1 MTIRAARAFVIF
13 LGVVSL
19 FGDTTYEGARS
30 ILGPYLASL
39 GASAAVVGGAT
50 GLGELA
56 GYLVRLPAG
65 SFADRTRRYW
75 PVTIVGYVVN
85 LLSVPALAV
94 VGTWQPAVGLTVAE
108 RFGRGVRAPA
118 RDALLATAAPV
129 VGAGWAFGVHEA
141 MDQIGAVLG
150 PLLVSAVLLVGLTHR
165 DAFALLAVPAAL
177 ALAALF
183 LARSRFAAT
192 VEPKEG
198 TVGGA
203 RPARLFAYALF
214 AALAIAGFAQF
225 PLIAFHL
232 AVRQVV
238 DAPAVPLLFAFATLV
253 SSGAALVAGLLFDRV
268 GLRAVA
274 AVPLLTLVATPL
286 VFSSSV
292 AAVAAG
298 LGLWG
303 ITLGA
308 SESTVR
314 ASVARLV
321 PAGSRG
327 SAYGAFNAIYGAAL
341 FLGGLAL
348 GAAYDR
354 GPGSAVTLA
363 VGLEAAALVVAAL
376 LFRRHGSLT
385 SDPGR

>member
-1 MTIRAARAFVIF
+1 MTTRSARTFVIL

-56 GYLVRLPAG
+56 GYLIRLPSG
-65 SFADRTRRYW
+65 TLADRTRRYW
-75 PVTIVGYVVN
+75 PLTILGYLVN
-85 LLSVPALAV
+85 LLSIPPLALV
-94 VGTWQPAVGLTVAE
+94 TSWQPAVGLAVVE
-108 RFGRGVRAPA
+108 RFGRGIRAPA
-118 RDALLATAAPV
+118 RDALLATAAAK

-150 PLLVSAVLLVGLTHR
+150 PLLVSAILFLGFAHR
-165 DAFALLAVPAAL
+165 DAFAFLGVPALL

-183 LARSRFAAT
+183 LARSRFSAPVEAT
-192 VEPKEG
+192 GRAGRG
-198 TVGGA
+198 TS
-203 RPARLFAYALF
+203 PARLFAYALF
-214 AALAIAGFAQF
+214 AALAIGGFAQF
-225 PLIAFHL
+225 PLIAYHL
-232 AVRQVV
+232 AVRHVV
-238 DAPAVPLLFAFATLV
+238 DDPIVPLLFAFGTLV
-253 SSGAALVAGLLFDRV
+253 SSGAALGAGLLFDRV

-274 AVPLLTLVATPL
+274 AVPILTLAATPL
-286 VFSSSV
+286 VFGESV
-292 AAVAAG
+292 VSVAAG

-303 ITLGA
+303 VTLGA
-308 SESTVR
+308 SESTIR
-314 ASVARLV
+314 AGVAQLV

-327 SAYGAFNAIYGAAL
+327 TAYGTFNAIYGTAL

-354 GPGSAVTLA
+354 GPGTAVALA
-363 VGLEAAALVVAAL
+363 VALELAALVVGALVLLRPAA
-376 LFRRHGSLT
+376 SEA
-385 SDPGR
+385 